1 MFKKSF
7 LYFLVIIT
15 IVLSKS
21 LKKMRTQKKAGHY
34 EHCHA
39 FKWCGRGLRCTDYR
53 CLNSTERENHTEIDY
68 TPNGLKCDI
77 FHHCQDGFKCEQHYC
92 ILKNA
97 TEAERN
103 ATLSQP
109 YYYSYLYTQAR
120 KNDQSKSAKEIVAEN
135 LETLNDKITDF
146 FSNQNSTQS

>member
-21 LKKMRTQKKAGHY
+21 LKKMRTQK
-34 EHCHA
+34 
-39 FKWCGRGLRCTDYR
+39 
-53 CLNSTERENHTEIDY
+53 N
-68 TPNGLKCDI
+68 
-77 FHHCQDGFKCEQHYC
+77 HHCQDGFKCEQHYC

-120 KNDQSKSAKEIVAEN
+120 KNDQSKSAKEIVVEN